1 VTHRPERILTEAEA
15 RALWERA
22 ARLQAEAV
30 TRRVPVEADDDEAAE
45 LAGEAGLALG
55 TVRQAAL
62 EAGIDPSF
70 VDEALVELDESG
82 PSRRVDRW
90 ADAFLGEDTPVA
102 RCTRVVEA
110 SLDETYLAL
119 QRVLPRVPFDL
130 VLRRVEGPDPRR
142 GGVLVFEVP
151 YAASGSNG
159 LTMTGP
165 TVDIRHY
172 ADFRELRVRL
182 RAVDP
187 DGEVERTEVEIT
199 ASRTHA
205 RRVNYWTGQVF
216 GGLVGTG
223 GAVMGSLL
231 TAGLMAVGG
240 PIEAMAMLGVGGA
253 VGLGGLFGTG
263 RAWRRV
269 YRWGQKKGETALE
282 RILDAIELD
291 MRTDGAFSAGNQ
303 ARKELGD
310 ADGGL
315 PDLSSLLG
323 G

>member
-1 VTHRPERILTEAEA
+1 MTNRPDRILSEAEA

-30 TRRVPVEADDDEAAE
+30 TRRVPADDDGDGEE
-45 LAGEAGLALG
+45 LVGESGLALD

-102 RCTRVVEA
+102 RVSRVVDA
-110 SLDETYLAL
+110 SVDETYLAL
-119 QRVLPRVPFDL
+119 QRVLPRAPYSL
-130 VLRRVEGPDPRR
+130 VLKRVEGPDPRR

-151 YAASGSNG
+151 YSAAAASGLGVS
-159 LTMTGP
+159 GP
-165 TVDIRHY
+165 SIDIRHY
-172 ADFRELRVRL
+172 ADFRELRVRM
-182 RAVDP
+182 RAVET
-187 DGEVERTEVEIT
+187 DGDAERTELEVT

-205 RRVNYWTGQVF
+205 RRVNYWVGQSLA
-216 GGLVGTG
+216 GLAGIG
-223 GAVMGSLL
+223 GAVASGLI

-240 PIEAMAMLGVGGA
+240 PVEALAMLGVGGA
-253 VGLGGLFGTG
+253 VGVASLVGAG
-263 RAWRRV
+263 RAWRPA
-269 YRWGQKKGETALE
+269 YRWGQKKGEKALDGM
-282 RILDAIELD
+282 LDAIDLD

-303 ARKELGD
+303 AQKELADAGD
-310 ADGGL
+310 DFLGL
-315 PDLSSLLG
+315 KGLLG